1 MCRLC
6 PRGCNIDRA
15 QAPGACSVGE
25 QLVVGS
31 IVIHRGEE
39 PPLVMG
45 AGSGAIF
52 FAGCPLKCSYCQNS
66 QVSHLAQG
74 QIISST
80 DLAVYMTVLQEK
92 GCTNINLVTPT
103 HYTPQILPALDM
115 AHDLGL
121 TLPVMINSGGYERV
135 ETLRAWNTYADI
147 YLMDLKYGDN
157 AIGKTLSN
165 VSDYWDRAREA
176 IAEIWET
183 YGPLQTDPAGMAVKG
198 LIVRHLVLPGMLS
211 NPFAVLE
218 FLAEISLDI
227 PVSIMSQY
235 NPFFYQGDIP
245 DMKRRVTGQE
255 YDVVIDRALDLG
267 FTNIFSQDLDAPDTY
282 VPDFDSQSPFGDYL
296 RIL

>member
-1 MCRLC
+1 M
-6 PRGCNIDRA
+6 
-15 QAPGACSVGE
+15 
-25 QLVVGS
+25 
-31 IVIHRGEE
+31 
-39 PPLVMG
+39 
-45 AGSGAIF
+45 
-52 FAGCPLKCSYCQNS
+52 
-66 QVSHLAQG
+66 
-74 QIISST
+74 
-80 DLAVYMTVLQEK
+80 
-92 GCTNINLVTPT
+92 
-103 HYTPQILPALDM
+103 
-115 AHDLGL
+115 
-121 TLPVMINSGGYERV
+121 
-135 ETLRAWNTYADI
+135 
-147 YLMDLKYGDN
+147 
-157 AIGKTLSN
+157 GKTLSN

-176 IAEIWET
+176 ITDIWDT

-227 PVSIMSQY
+227 HVSIMAQY

-245 DMKRRVTGQE
+245 DMKRRVSGQE